1 MKLEDLKHI
10 ENLIMGGLKD
20 FQRATVDRVCTLF
33 ESGQKRILVADEVG
47 LGKTLVAKGV
57 IARTARFHKENNDD
71 LFKVVYICSNQN
83 IAKQNITKLKIDEDI
98 TIDGVTDTR
107 LSMQHLKIFEQENSR
122 DIKDKYVQLIP
133 LTPGTS
139 FSITSGCGTVQERAL
154 MFAILRRLPF
164 FKDYTDELENIFIDY
179 AQKSWEWANK
189 AYEERVVLCDKDS
202 GGRYLKTLIKA
213 INEYFKGKAIHEE
226 LINLCR
232 EIRQSKG
239 ARPRGTSRM
248 VHKFRT
254 MFAYISTGLLQADLV
269 IMDEFQRFRYLISAD
284 KETETRILADRF
296 LHANSVKVL
305 LLSATPYKLY
315 STLDEINEM
324 KEDEHYTEFF
334 EIIDF
339 LFDKPDEQK
348 RFREIWSNFQ
358 LS

>member
-1 MKLEDLKHI
+1 M
-10 ENLIMGGLKD
+10 
-20 FQRATVDRVCTLF
+20 
-33 ESGQKRILVADEVG
+33 
-47 LGKTLVAKGV
+47 
-57 IARTARFHKENNDD
+57 
-71 LFKVVYICSNQN
+71 
-83 IAKQNITKLKIDEDI
+83 
-98 TIDGVTDTR
+98 
-107 LSMQHLKIFEQENSR
+107 
-122 DIKDKYVQLIP
+122 
-133 LTPGTS
+133 
-139 FSITSGCGTVQERAL
+139 
-154 MFAILRRLPF
+154 
-164 FKDYTDELENIFIDY
+164 
-179 AQKSWEWANK
+179 
-189 AYEERVVLCDKDS
+189 LCDKDS

-348 RFREIWSNFQ
+348 RFREIWSNFSIKLREMCYGDVSIIEAKNQ
-358 LS
+358 AEDSMYKGVCRTERMAAVETGDFIEDKIEPVKISEKDVLSYIESEELLKEMGQRYSVPVEYVKSAPYILSFMRDYKLKKNIEKYFYG